1 MKKIAY
7 ITVQVYADVEY
18 DDEQTCVADVI
29 EVIKSR
35 AADLKPETI
44 ENSIR
49 INKVRVDE
57 RECEVDDVDQS
68 PANPLEPRI
77 KYVSATKTVLINGTP
92 FHFEVS
98 PRGCRACVL
107 YKTTLC
113 DEVDCIAYPK
123 VWGIE
128 SDFPSTCA
136 VLVKD

>member
-49 INKVRVDE
+49 ICEVRVDE

-77 KYVSATKTVLINGTP
+77 DYVSATKTVLINGTP
-92 FHFEVS
+92 LHFEVS
-98 PRGCRACVL
+98 PRGCRACAL
-107 YKTTLC
+107 YKTPLC
-113 DEVDCIAYPK
+113 DLVDCITCPEA
-123 VWGIE
+123 WGVE
-128 SDFPSTCA
+128 SDFPRTYSI
-136 VLVKD
+136 LVRD

>member
-18 DDEQTCVADVI
+18 DDEQTCIADVI

-49 INKVRVDE
+49 IDKVRVDE
-57 RECEVDDVDQS
+57 RKCEVDDVDRN

-77 KYVSATKTVLINGTP
+77 DYVSATKTVLINGIP

-98 PRGCRACVL
+98 PRGCRACAL
-107 YKTTLC
+107 YKTRLC
-113 DEVDCIAYPK
+113 DDVDCIAYPEA
-123 VWGIE
+123 WGVEADIPYAY
-128 SDFPSTCA
+128 SI
-136 VLVKD
+136 LVKD